1 MFFVKKKKIAG
12 DLSTSQRKSDN
23 YCLEFFFSL
32 FEKHKSKIITSF
44 YREFIQ
50 LSEKYIFCYE
60 KYYEQRR
67 YLKYTEYV
75 SQRITVSLTP
85 F

>member
-44 YREFIQ
+44 YRESIQ
-50 LSEKYIFCYE
+50 LSENIYFVMKILRAKKIFEIY
-60 KYYEQRR
+60 
-67 YLKYTEYV
+67 
-75 SQRITVSLTP
+75 
-85 F
+85 

>member
-1 MFFVKKKKIAG
+1 MGGQRPITGRSFG
-12 DLSTSQRKSDN
+12 LDYSLDLSTSQRKSDN

-50 LSEKYIFCYE
+50 LSENIYFVMKN
-60 KYYEQRR
+60 
-67 YLKYTEYV
+67 
-75 SQRITVSLTP
+75 ITSKEDI
-85 F
+85 

>member
-1 MFFVKKKKIAG
+1 MRQGVVQMNNSMITRCFFVKKKIIAG

-32 FEKHKSKIITSF
+32 FEKHKSKIITSL

-50 LSEKYIFCYE
+50 LSENIYFVMKN
-60 KYYEQRR
+60 
-67 YLKYTEYV
+67 
-75 SQRITVSLTP
+75 ITSKEDI
-85 F
+85 

>member
-23 YCLEFFFSL
+23 YCLEIFFSL
-32 FEKHKSKIITSF
+32 FEKHKSKIVTSL

-50 LSEKYIFCYE
+50 LSENIYFVMKN
-60 KYYEQRR
+60 
-67 YLKYTEYV
+67 
-75 SQRITVSLTP
+75 ITSKEDI
-85 F
+85 

>member
-23 YCLEFFFSL
+23 YCLEIFFSL
-32 FEKHKSKIITSF
+32 FEKHNKSKIITSL

-50 LSEKYIFCYE
+50 LSENIYFVM
-60 KYYEQRR
+60 RN
-67 YLKYTEYV
+67 
-75 SQRITVSLTP
+75 ITSKEDI
-85 F
+85 

>member
-23 YCLEFFFSL
+23 YCLEIFLSL
-32 FEKHKSKIITSF
+32 FEKHKSKIITSL

-50 LSEKYIFCYE
+50 LSENIYFVMKN
-60 KYYEQRR
+60 
-67 YLKYTEYV
+67 
-75 SQRITVSLTP
+75 ITSKEDI
-85 F
+85 

>member
-1 MFFVKKKKIAG
+1 MNSSMITRCFFVKKKKIAG

-32 FEKHKSKIITSF
+32 LEKHKSKIITSL

-50 LSEKYIFCYE
+50 LSENIYFVMKN
-60 KYYEQRR
+60 
-67 YLKYTEYV
+67 
-75 SQRITVSLTP
+75 ITSKEDI
-85 F
+85 